1 MSQQR
6 QPGKCGPS
14 VPEAQPILDQRSKE
28 IQPYGTLVHYPIA
41 LADAAK
47 KASVE
52 ALNQILADSVTLRE
66 LYKKSHWQVTGAT
79 FIQLHKLFD
88 KHLDQ
93 QNELVD
99 MIGERIQTLGGIA
112 LVMPGDVARTTKIEH
127 PPTGREEVPVQL
139 SRLLEA
145 HEIVIEGSRAAAQLA
160 AANVDLATNDI
171 LVTNVLRTNEK
182 QVWFVS
188 QHLVD
193 TPLVCAR

>member
-1 MSQQR
+1 MS
-6 QPGKCGPS
+6 
-14 VPEAQPILDQRSKE
+14 E
-28 IQPYGTLVHYPIA
+28 IQKFGSVRLRPISLSLETSEQSVTMLVQV
-41 LADAAK
+41 LADL
-47 KASVE
+47 S
-52 ALNQILADSVTLRE
+52 SLRD
-66 LYKKSHWQVTGAT
+66 LYKKSHWQVTGPT

-88 KHLDQ
+88 KHYDQ

-99 MIGERIQTLGGIA
+99 MIGERVQTLGGIS
-112 LVMPGDVARTTKIEH
+112 LVMPGDVARTARVEA

-145 HEIVIEGSRAAAQLA
+145 HEIVIAASRSAAKLA
-160 AANVDLATNDI
+160 AANDDLATNDL

-193 TPLVCAR
+193 TPLVCSR